1 MKSCLE
7 KIHKMTVVVGVLMIA
22 ASLFFP
28 ADPLAEMRPL
38 DYATLYAAP
47 TLGIMG
53 IISAFVQKEYRWM
66 IPNLLLI
73 LSFFIAMAIAFIGMA
88 LP

>member
-1 MKSCLE
+1 MKSYLE
-7 KIHKMTVVVGVLMIA
+7 KIHKMTVALGVLMIV

-38 DYATLYAAP
+38 DYATVYAAP
-47 TLGIMG
+47 ALGIVG
-53 IISAFVQKEYRWM
+53 IISSFVQKEYHWI

-73 LSFFIAMAIAFIGMA
+73 LSFFIAMAMAFIGMA

>member
-1 MKSCLE
+1 
-7 KIHKMTVVVGVLMIA
+7 MTVVVGALMIV

-28 ADPLAEMRPL
+28 ADSLAEMGPF
-38 DYATLYAAP
+38 DYATLYVAP
-47 TLGIMG
+47 VLGIVG
-53 IISAFVQKEYRWM
+53 LASAFVQKKYPWI

-73 LSFFIAMAIAFIGMA
+73 LSFFIAMAMAFIGMA

>member
-22 ASLFFP
+22 ASLFVP

-38 DYATLYAAP
+38 DYVTLYVAP
-47 TLGIMG
+47 ALGIVG
-53 IISAFVQKEYRWM
+53 LVSAFVQKQYPWI

-73 LSFFIAMAIAFIGMA
+73 LSFFIAMAMAFIGMA

>member
-7 KIHKMTVVVGVLMIA
+7 KIHKMTVLVGVLMLV
-22 ASLFFP
+22 ASLFVP

-38 DYATLYAAP
+38 DYVTLYAAP
-47 TLGIMG
+47 ALGVVG
-53 IISAFVQKEYRWM
+53 IISSFVQKKYRWM

-73 LSFFIAMAIAFIGMA
+73 LSFFIAMAMAFIGMA

>member
-1 MKSCLE
+1 M
-7 KIHKMTVVVGVLMIA
+7 VVGVLMIV
-22 ASLFFP
+22 ASIFVP
-28 ADPLAEMRPL
+28 ADPLAEMRPV

-47 TLGIMG
+47 TLGIIG
-53 IISAFVQKEYRWM
+53 IMSAFVQKEYRWM

-73 LSFFIAMAIAFIGMA
+73 LSFFIATAMAFIGMT

>member
-1 MKSCLE
+1 MKSYLE
-7 KIHKMTVVVGVLMIA
+7 KIHKMTVVVGVLMIV
-22 ASLFFP
+22 ASFFVP
-28 ADPLAEMRPL
+28 ADPLAEMRPV

-47 TLGIMG
+47 ALGIVG
-53 IISAFVQKEYRWM
+53 IISSFVQKQYRWM

>member
-1 MKSCLE
+1 
-7 KIHKMTVVVGVLMIA
+7 MTVVAGVLMIV

-47 TLGIMG
+47 ALGIMG
-53 IISAFVQKEYRWM
+53 IISAFVRKEYPWI

>member
-7 KIHKMTVVVGVLMIA
+7 KIHKMTVVVGVLMIV

-28 ADPLAEMRPL
+28 ADPLAEMRPV
-38 DYATLYAAP
+38 DYATIYAAP
-47 TLGIMG
+47 ILGIVG
-53 IISAFVQKEYRWM
+53 IISSFIQKQYRWM

-73 LSFFIAMAIAFIGMA
+73 LSFFIAMAMAFIGMA